1 EVNPV
6 GAKTKIF
13 EEPLM
18 AGLDFEES
26 LAEGLDIYEED
37 GVETLMEEEGISI
50 AECGFMTGFLAS

>member
-1 EVNPV
+1 M

>member
-1 EVNPV
+1 M

-18 AGLDFEES
+18 AGLDFEEPVS
-26 LAEGLDIYEED
+26 EELDIYEED
-37 GVETLMEEEGISI
+37 GVENLMEEEGISI

>member
-1 EVNPV
+1 V
-6 GAKTKIF
+6 GAKIKIF

-37 GVETLMEEEGISI
+37 GVEALMEEEGISI

>member
-1 EVNPV
+1 
-6 GAKTKIF
+6 
-13 EEPLM
+13 M

>member
-1 EVNPV
+1 V

>member
-1 EVNPV
+1 M

-26 LAEGLDIYEED
+26 LTEGLDIYEED
-37 GVETLMEEEGISI
+37 GVEILMEEEGISI
-50 AECGFMTGFLAS
+50 EECGFMTGFLAS